1 MIIKELTGK
10 GCPFLFE
17 FLIDFIELP
26 TATPNSNPSWFG
38 FPITMKESSIFR
50 RIDLLNYFNYQPS
63 LFVIEYNNFIC
74 NKNEWNKIKVKKN
87 DRIEL
92 ITIVGGG

>member
-1 MIIKELTGK
+1 MSKLNNFYFNGQEYCT
-10 GCPFLFE
+10 
-17 FLIDFIELP
+17 
-26 TATPNSNPSWFG
+26 NQ
-38 FPITMKESSIFR
+38 PINLL
-50 RIDLLNYFNYQPS
+50 DLLNYFNYQPS

-74 NKNEWNKIKVKKN
+74 NKNEWNKIKLKRN

>member
-1 MIIKELTGK
+1 MNEVNNFYFNGQEYCTNQAINL
-10 GCPFLFE
+10 
-17 FLIDFIELP
+17 
-26 TATPNSNPSWFG
+26 
-38 FPITMKESSIFR
+38 
-50 RIDLLNYFNYQPS
+50 IDLLNYFNYQPS

-74 NKNEWNKIKVKKN
+74 NKNEWNKIKLKKN